1 MSKEMDFKIGKTV
14 SILRENKRMSLKE
27 MTAGAFSESQLAKFE
42 KGETNL
48 TVSKFFKLLDNS
60 NIYLD
65 EFQHIYEDYV
75 ASEELKFQQ
84 ELAEA
89 YPKRDIKIIKKWLN
103 YWHEKAKEEP
113 EKKSNKINEIVV
125 KSILAM
131 TQESIV
137 FKEDVLFLTDYLDE
151 VSEWGRYEIWIFANC
166 LRFFDDN
173 SLKYYGL
180 YILGKTNF
188 YQSVQL
194 NKRMVIRVFLNL
206 IDTFLKRNNLI
217 FAKKYINHLE
227 EMKIS
232 IDFMYEK
239 IILQY
244 HKGHYHYL
252 QHYDSGKATMTKC
265 AETLEEYGFLAEAR
279 NLYEEIKNL

>member
-1 MSKEMDFKIGKTV
+1 M
-14 SILRENKRMSLKE
+14 
-27 MTAGAFSESQLAKFE
+27 
-42 KGETNL
+42 
-48 TVSKFFKLLDNS
+48 FF
-60 NIYLD
+60 
-65 EFQHIYEDYV
+65 
-75 ASEELKFQQ
+75 
-84 ELAEA
+84 
-89 YPKRDIKIIKKWLN
+89 
-103 YWHEKAKEEP
+103 
-113 EKKSNKINEIVV
+113 
-125 KSILAM
+125 
-131 TQESIV
+131 
-137 FKEDVLFLTDYLDE
+137 FLTDYLDE
-151 VSEWGRYEIWIFANC
+151 VIEWGRYEIWIFANC

-206 IDTFLKRNNLI
+206 IDIFLKRNNLI
-217 FAKKYINHLE
+217 FAKKYINHLD

-232 IDFMYEK
+232 VDSMYEK